1 MGSSSPYRTKLAHLL
16 PGRRSSNSGTVGTA
30 IDSSGGRHRIDG
42 PLTLATVASLL
53 DEVRER
59 FQGPEIRV
67 DLSGV
72 TQADSAAVGMLLAW
86 VRDASARSHRI
97 RFENLNENLRSLIA
111 LYGVGEL
118 IPGA

>member
-1 MGSSSPYRTKLAHLL
+1 
-16 PGRRSSNSGTVGTA
+16 
-30 IDSSGGRHRIDG
+30 
-42 PLTLATVASLL
+42 LTLASATSLL
-53 DEVRER
+53 DEARQR

-72 TQADSAAVGMLLAW
+72 TRADSAAVGMLLAW
-86 VRDASARSHRI
+86 VRDASGRGHRI

>member
-1 MGSSSPYRTKLAHLL
+1 
-16 PGRRSSNSGTVGTA
+16 
-30 IDSSGGRHRIDG
+30 
-42 PLTLATVASLL
+42 LTLATVASLL
-53 DEVRER
+53 DEAKER
-59 FQGPEIRV
+59 FQGPEINV

-72 TQADSAAVGMLLAW
+72 THADSAAVGMLLAW
-86 VRDASARSHRI
+86 VRDATTGGRRI

>member
-1 MGSSSPYRTKLAHLL
+1 MT
-16 PGRRSSNSGTVGTA
+16 
-30 IDSSGGRHRIDG
+30 
-42 PLTLATVASLL
+42 LTSVTYLL
-53 DEVRER
+53 DEARQR

-86 VRDASARSHRI
+86 VRDASTRGCSI

>member
-1 MGSSSPYRTKLAHLL
+1 MGSLSPYRIKLARLL
-16 PGRRSSNSGTVGTA
+16 WGRRSSNSAGGGAA
-30 IDSSGGRHRIDG
+30 IDSSDGRYRIRG
-42 PLTLATVASLL
+42 PLTLATVTSLL
-53 DEVRER
+53 EEARQR
-59 FQGPEIRV
+59 LQGPEIHV

-86 VRDASARSHRI
+86 VRDASTGNRRI

>member
-1 MGSSSPYRTKLAHLL
+1 M
-16 PGRRSSNSGTVGTA
+16 
-30 IDSSGGRHRIDG
+30 
-42 PLTLATVASLL
+42 TLATVASLL
-53 DEVRER
+53 NEAGQR
-59 FQGPEIRV
+59 FQSPEIHV

-72 TQADSAAVGMLLAW
+72 THADSAAVGMLLAW
-86 VRDASARSHRI
+86 VRDATAGGRRI

>member
-1 MGSSSPYRTKLAHLL
+1 
-16 PGRRSSNSGTVGTA
+16 
-30 IDSSGGRHRIDG
+30 
-42 PLTLATVASLL
+42 
-53 DEVRER
+53 
-59 FQGPEIRV
+59 
-67 DLSGV
+67 V

-111 LYGVGEL
+111 LYGVGDL